1 MRQVLS
7 IRSKNGLYKLLF
19 ITIAVLFVMS
29 MIPLFGSPALGE
41 EKSPT
46 FETLSKG
53 DIGGEELLQIAN
65 DSQNMIA
72 WRKFAEEKL
81 KQDKDSPVG
90 HAVLGVVFHCAEG
103 DLPRARHN
111 LELAKKTL
119 LRRLRGFNNGTDGSL
134 FLGVQIQLCQVLG
147 EMDDYKAKIKVV
159 DELASLPG
167 FSNFAVDKAWPLMK
181 LDREEEARKVISDA
195 FNSGNISAR
204 EIAWNSLGAL
214 ESECGNY
221 QASYNAFRN
230 LVNETKERGKT
241 PDPTVLRNCGET
253 ALALGRFD
261 EAEQFFN
268 EASRVPFSDQAY
280 TNPFNDLT
288 NLYIAEAKF
297 TDAASCLKKTYE
309 RARAMRPFLY
319 QQFMAD
325 NLQTTGALL
334 MELGLIPEACER
346 LKRLVNRPDRQGGTS
361 LDIDQA
367 EAGNL
372 LTWYASLK
380 AMRECKREELSW
392 TPFWKSFKVR
402 GQIIAISYELWRS
415 SSRVRALITE
425 NKRVASSFRPYN
437 AQSISADECYKPLLI
452 KILGPGLCATAIDEI
467 FREAPDN
474 LPVEEPYLLLHRAE
488 IAYQFGNY
496 EASLKNYK
504 KALKT
509 LPQAAQ
515 LVRSLAAA
523 RVAQLSYGQGDFQTA
538 ANYYARLITS
548 TPTSIR
554 HMEIS
559 VPITCQGDGSS
570 VSKQLISMLGSSPR
584 FKVTH
589 TGLTMRIHMQGG
601 RVAAEL
607 YGLDGGVLSS
617 SSVKLEDSTK
627 KTAEKLAAEIH
638 NQTFATKISF
648 SSLGLDS
655 LDGAA
660 TSGSTARQQ
669 INDMFEKEKEMIDG

>member
-1 MRQVLS
+1 MRQVFS
-7 IRSKNGLYKLLF
+7 IRSNGLYKF
-19 ITIAVLFVMS
+19 LFVTITVVLGLF
-29 MIPLFGSPALGE
+29 MIPLTSSPALSE

-65 DSQNMIA
+65 DTQNMVS
-72 WRKFAEEKL
+72 WRKFAEKKL

-90 HAVLGVVFHCAEG
+90 HAILGVVFHRAEG
-103 DLPRARHN
+103 DLPRSRHN
-111 LELAKKTL
+111 FELAKKTL
-119 LRRLRGFNNGTDGSL
+119 LRRLRSYGGSNSDRTL

-147 EMDDYKAKIKVV
+147 EMDEYKAKIKVL
-159 DELASLPG
+159 DELSNIPG
-167 FSNFAVDKAWPLMK
+167 FSHFAVDKAWPLMK
-181 LDREEEARKVISDA
+181 LNREEEARKVLSDA
-195 FNSGNISAR
+195 FNSNNVLAR

-214 ESECGNY
+214 ESELGNY
-221 QASYNAFRN
+221 QASYNAFKN
-230 LVNETKERGKT
+230 LINETKEQGKD
-241 PDPTVLRNCGET
+241 PDPTVLRNCGE
-253 ALALGRFD
+253 ASLALGRFD
-261 EAEQFFN
+261 EAERFFN

-288 NLYIAEAKF
+288 NLYIDEAKF

-309 RARAMRPFLY
+309 RASAMRPFLY

-325 NLQTTGALL
+325 NLQTTGTLL

-346 LKRLVNRPDRQGGTS
+346 LKRLVNRPDRQGGSS

-372 LTWYASLK
+372 LTWYVSLK
-380 AMRECKREELSW
+380 ALRECKREELSW
-392 TPFWKSFKVR
+392 TPFWKSFKIR

-415 SSRVRALITE
+415 SSRIRALITE
-425 NKRVASSFRPYN
+425 NKRTASSFRPYN
-437 AQSISADECYKPLLI
+437 AQSISVDESYKPLLI
-452 KILGPGLCATAIDEI
+452 KILGPGLCTVAIDEI

-474 LPVEEPYLLLHRAE
+474 LPVEEPYLLLNRAE

-496 EASLKNYK
+496 DTSLKNYQ

-509 LPQAAQ
+509 LPQAAR
-515 LVRSLAAA
+515 LVRSIATA
-523 RVAQLSYGQGDFQTA
+523 RVAQLAYAQGDFQTA
-538 ANYYARLITS
+538 ANCYAQLITS

-570 VSKQLISMLGSSPR
+570 ASKQVISMLGRSPR
-584 FKVTH
+584 FKVNN
-589 TGLTMRIHMQGG
+589 TGLAMRIHLQGD
-601 RVAAEL
+601 RMAAEL
-607 YGLDGGVLSS
+607 YGLDGSILSS
-617 SSVKLEDSTK
+617 SSVKLENDTK

-638 NQTFATKISF
+638 NQTFATKVSL

-655 LDGAA
+655 LDGST
-660 TSGSTARQQ
+660 TSGSTARKQLSD
-669 INDMFEKEKEMIDG
+669 IFEKEKGMIDS

>member
-1 MRQVLS
+1 MCQVFS
-7 IRSKNGLYKLLF
+7 IRSNGWYKIVF
-19 ITIAVLFVMS
+19 ITITVLFTLS
-29 MIPLFGSPALGE
+29 MIPLVGSPALSE
-41 EKSPT
+41 ESSPT

-53 DIGGEELLQIAN
+53 NIGGEELLQIAN
-65 DSQNMIA
+65 DSKNMIS
-72 WRKFAEEKL
+72 WRKFAENKL
-81 KQDKDSPVG
+81 KQDKNSPVG

-119 LRRLRGFNNGTDGSL
+119 SRRLKSYGNSSDASL
-134 FLGVQIQLCQVLG
+134 FLGVQIQLAQVLG
-147 EMDDYKAKIKVV
+147 EMDEYKAKIKVV
-159 DELASLPG
+159 DELDSVPG
-167 FSNFAVDKAWPLMK
+167 FGYFAVDKAWPLMK
-181 LDREEEARKVISDA
+181 LDREEEARQVISDA
-195 FNSGNISAR
+195 FNSGNLLAR

-230 LVNETKERGKT
+230 LINETKEKGKT
-241 PDPTVLRNCGET
+241 PDSTVLRNCGEA

-261 EAEQFFN
+261 EAEQLFN
-268 EASRVPFSDQAY
+268 EASRVPFSDQSY
-280 TNPFNDLT
+280 TNPFSDLT

-325 NLQTTGALL
+325 NLQTTGTLL
-334 MELGLIPEACER
+334 MELGFIPEACER

-361 LDIDQA
+361 LDVDQA

-380 AMRECKREELSW
+380 AWRECKREELSW
-392 TPFWKSFKVR
+392 TPFWKSLKTR
-402 GQIIAISYELWRS
+402 TQIIAISYQLWRS
-415 SSRVRALITE
+415 SSRIRALITE

-437 AQSISADECYKPLLI
+437 AQSISVAECYKPLLI
-452 KILGPGLCATAIDEI
+452 KILGPGLCTAAIDEI
-467 FREAPDN
+467 FAEAPDN
-474 LPVEEPYLLLHRAE
+474 LPVEEPYLLLYRAE

-496 EASLKNYK
+496 DTSLKNYQ

-509 LPQAAQ
+509 LPQAAH
-515 LVRSLAAA
+515 LVRSWAAA
-523 RVAQLSYGQGDFQTA
+523 RVAQLAYRRGDFQTA
-538 ANYYARLITS
+538 ANFYAQLITS

-570 VSKQLISMLGSSPR
+570 AARYLISMLGRSPR

-589 TGLTMRIHMQGG
+589 TGLTMRIHMQGN
-601 RVAAEL
+601 RMAAEL
-607 YGLDGGVLSS
+607 YGLDGRILSS
-617 SSVKLEDSTK
+617 SSVKLENDTK

-638 NQTFATKISF
+638 NQTFATKVSF

-660 TSGSTARQQ
+660 TSGSTARKQL
-669 INDMFEKEKEMIDG
+669 NDLFEKEKDMIGG